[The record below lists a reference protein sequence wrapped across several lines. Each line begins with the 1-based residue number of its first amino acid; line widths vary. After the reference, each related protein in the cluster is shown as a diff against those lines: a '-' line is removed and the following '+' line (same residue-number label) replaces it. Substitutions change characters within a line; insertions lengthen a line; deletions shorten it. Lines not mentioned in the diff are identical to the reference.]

1 MYDVCVCVVVVVFV
15 VDDNIA
21 VILKS
26 RSRFSRFSRFSL
38 SLSLSLSLSVSVV
51 FFFTNHQQKWT
62 FFFHATHLSL
72 FSDPLKTSR
81 HNKSNLL
88 EHQPR
93 GWLCMLLRTATRCC
107 SPFLNNNRF
116 ALFKS
121 SKRTPARRSATTCA
135 FFPSSSLFTN
145 LTTTTTTASATARG
159 FQDHFARRSN
169 RASSNR
175 TLLTLLQSPNGGRFT
190 TRRKTYGCD
199 IEHVRSICWHNK
211 YHHRY

>member
-38 SLSLSLSLSVSVV
+38 SLSLFQCLSSSYSQTTNRNGH
-51 FFFTNHQQKWT
+51 FFSTRHIF
-62 FFFHATHLSL
+62 LSL
-72 FSDPLKTSR
+72 FSEFAKNSR

-175 TLLTLLQSPNGGRFT
+175 TLFTLLQ
-190 TRRKTYGCD
+190 
-199 IEHVRSICWHNK
+199 
-211 YHHRY
+211 

>member
-38 SLSLSLSLSVSVV
+38 SLSLSFSVCRLLIHKPP
-51 FFFTNHQQKWT
+51 TEMDI

-72 FSDPLKTSR
+72 SLFRIAKNSR

-190 TRRKTYGCD
+190 TRRKNIRLRYRA
-199 IEHVRSICWHNK
+199 RS
-211 YHHRY
+211 